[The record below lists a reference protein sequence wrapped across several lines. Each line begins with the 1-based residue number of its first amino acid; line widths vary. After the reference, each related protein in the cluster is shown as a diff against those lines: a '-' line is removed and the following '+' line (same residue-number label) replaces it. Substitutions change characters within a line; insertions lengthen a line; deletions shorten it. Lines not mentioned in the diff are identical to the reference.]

1 MPVQVKGDLYAL
13 HQAFPFR
20 RPTMQVIRQ
29 NMWFTFLYSGLS
41 IPLAADILYPFT
53 SVAMSLSS
61 LSVILNSLRL
71 RRFK

>member
-1 MPVQVKGDLYAL
+1 
-13 HQAFPFR
+13 
-20 RPTMQVIRQ
+20 MQVIRQ

-71 RRFK
+71 KRFK